1 MQLLRSDLNINFL
14 GKRKAAY
21 ILSLLLVASSLYLWF
36 ETGDSKYGIDYL
48 GGHEIVVKVPEQTS
62 AEAIRNSLAQAGMP
76 AIVQAFESD
85 SGEYS
90 IRISGDSQDSKV
102 VRGEVEKALRDPSF
116 GQVDVLKT
124 DFVGP
129 TVGKELRKKALIAIL
144 VSLIGMLAYISYR
157 FEFAFA
163 LGAVVALFHD
173 VVVTMGV
180 SLACGLSIGV
190 ATLAAAL
197 TIVGYSV
204 NDTII
209 IFDRVREEIFRQ
221 NKMGLEDL
229 FNYCI
234 NQTLSRTIITSI
246 LTFFSAIAL
255 LVFGG
260 GALRELSLFLT
271 VGIVTGT
278 YSTIFIASPIALAWE
293 RFRYAR
299 EKKEAA

>member
-1 MQLLRSDLNINFL
+1 MELLRSDLNINFL

-36 ETGDSKYGIDYL
+36 QMGDSKYGIDYL
-48 GGHEIVVKVPEQTS
+48 GGHEIVVKIPEPTS
-62 AEAIRNSLAQAGMP
+62 AEAIRKSLAKAGMP

-90 IRISGDSQDSKV
+90 IRMSGDSQDSKI
-102 VRGEVEKALRDPSF
+102 VRGEVEKALSDPSF

-129 TVGKELRKKALIAIL
+129 TIGKELRKKALIAIL
-144 VSLIGMLAYISYR
+144 VSLIGMLVYISYR

-173 VVVTMGV
+173 VVVSMGV
-180 SLACGLSIGV
+180 YLVCGLSIGV

-221 NKMGLEDL
+221 KKMGLEDL

-234 NQTLSRTIITSI
+234 NQTLSRTIITSL

-260 GALRELSLFLT
+260 GALTELSLFLT
-271 VGIVTGT
+271 VGIITGT